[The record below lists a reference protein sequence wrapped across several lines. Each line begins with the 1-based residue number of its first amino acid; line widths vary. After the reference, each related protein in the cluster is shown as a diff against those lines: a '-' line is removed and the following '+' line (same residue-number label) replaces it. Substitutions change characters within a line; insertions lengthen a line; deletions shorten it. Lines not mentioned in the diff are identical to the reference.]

1 MAITAMFVLGWLDG
15 EPWTRRPSPCSS
27 YSRIARSVIRRPVF
41 GPASETPARRAIVFL
56 WVSAAGWLGTG
67 VLAAIAAL
75 VGEGAEW
82 WLVAPC
88 FLIVGAV
95 QVYVILSD

>member
-1 MAITAMFVLGWLDG
+1 MAITAMFVLGWREG
-15 EPWTRRPSPCSS
+15 EPWTAAAFALFF
-27 YSRIARSVIRRPVF
+27 YSRIARSVIRRPLF
-41 GPASETPARRAIVFL
+41 EPASENPVGRATWFL
-56 WVSAAGWLGTG
+56 RVTAAGWLGTG
-67 VLAAIAAL
+67 VLAGVAAL

-95 QVYVILSD
+95 QVYVILSE